1 MKFEPSKYQ
10 KDIFSWV
17 QSTQETNKKL
27 VVEAVAGSGKTT
39 TGIEMLKY
47 VPEELSVV
55 MLAFNRH
62 IAQELSGKVPEH
74 VWVKTYHALGLQI
87 ISDNLGRPKVDGR
100 KSYRLLERYLSKEYD
115 RALFYPASRLL
126 GLLKGNLLE
135 PTSENLWDL
144 TTYHGL
150 DLNDSASIVHR
161 AVKGAFHDGLEETSI
176 IDFDDMCH
184 MPVYMDLKPRKYD
197 FLFVD
202 ELQDTNKVQSSLVEI
217 SIKDTGRIV
226 GVGDTFQSIYA
237 FRGADSEAIP
247 GFISK
252 FDAETLPLSITYR
265 NPLKVVSLVNEMFPE
280 IHFESWER
288 AKDGT
293 ISSIK
298 YSDALIKFKPGDM
311 ILCRTN
317 APLVAPAFSLIR
329 RGIKAIIRGRDI
341 GKNLK
346 TLITKMKPTDIQN
359 LMQKLRDYEDR
370 EVSKLLASDRDA
382 QAQALQDKIE
392 TIYALSDGVN
402 SVDDLNGRIDTV
414 FSDENEGVVFSSIHK
429 AKGLESKN
437 VYILKPELLPHP
449 MARKSWE
456 IIQERNIQ
464 YVAYTRSLDTLTFV
478 THCP

>member
-1 MKFEPSKYQ
+1 MKFKPSKYQ
-10 KDIFSWV
+10 QDIFDWTTKTENTD
-17 QSTQETNKKL
+17 QKL

-39 TGIEMLKY
+39 TGIEMLNY
-47 VPEELSVV
+47 VPEEMSVV

-115 RALFYPASRLL
+115 KHLFYPASRLL

-135 PTSENLWDL
+135 PTDQNLWDL
-144 TTYHGL
+144 TVYHGI
-150 DLNDSASIVHR
+150 DLNGDNSIVYR
-161 AVKGAFHDGLEETSI
+161 AVKGAFSDGLDETSI

-184 MPVYMDLKPRKYD
+184 MPVYLNMSPRQYD

-202 ELQDTNKVQSSLVEI
+202 ELQDTNMVQSNLVEK
-217 SIKDTGRIV
+217 SLKETGRVV

-247 GFISK
+247 NFIRK
-252 FDAETLPLSITYR
+252 FGAETLPLSITYR
-265 NPLKVVSLVNEMFPE
+265 NPLKVVDFVNATFPE
-280 IHFESWER
+280 IQFEAWDN

-293 ISSIK
+293 IGSIK
-298 YSDALIKFKPGDM
+298 YDNALVQFKPGDM

-317 APLVAPAFSLIR
+317 APLVSPAFSLIR
-329 RGIKAIIRGRDI
+329 RGVKAIIRGRDI

-346 TLITKMKPTDIQN
+346 SLIKKMKATDLQN
-359 LMQKLRDYEDR
+359 LLQKLRDYESR
-370 EVSKLLASDRDA
+370 EISKLLASDREA
-382 QAQALQDKIE
+382 QAQVLQDKVE
-392 TIYALSDGVN
+392 TIYALSDNVN
-402 SVDDLNGRIDTV
+402 SIDDLNYRIDTV
-414 FSDENEGVVFSSIHK
+414 FSDENKGVVFSSIHK
-429 AKGLESKN
+429 AKGLEAEN

-449 MARKSWE
+449 MAKKPWE
-456 IIQERNIQ
+456 VQQERNIM
-464 YVAYTRSLDTLTFV
+464 YVAYTRSLRNLLFV
-478 THCP
+478 EGCP